1 MSLFGSTWKVHSL
14 GNSSVMIMIWEEGA
28 ERWSGHLGGTQANIQ
43 GNWSLAEITGK
54 VIFNFSSK
62 DVSR

>member
-14 GNSSVMIMIWEEGA
+14 GNSSVMTMIWEEGA

-43 GNWSLAEITGK
+43 GNWSLAENYWK
-54 VIFNFSSK
+54 SNF
-62 DVSR
+62 